1 MFLDIFFSDTNNNH
15 NDIDFQ
21 QRMARPKPFWAGTAP
36 VPPQL
41 SVAPSSGYI
50 RSYQVAL
57 PLQELARVGIV
68 NDGSKSTKQ
77 RLPY

>member
-1 MFLDIFFSDTNNNH
+1 MFLDIFLLDTNINH

-21 QRMARPKPFWAGTAP
+21 QRPRPFWAGTAP
-36 VPPQL
+36 EPPQL

-50 RSYQVAL
+50 RSYQEAL